1 MKKIYMIGIGGIG
14 MSALAQLYIAEGNVV
29 TGSDRDHSP
38 TTDMLEKL
46 GVAINYG
53 QAVAKVP
60 SDADLVVYSD
70 AIAESHIERA
80 QAREL
85 RKQQASYFHALGI
98 VSRNRRTIAVSGTHG
113 KTTTTAML
121 AKILKDAGKNPT
133 AIIGSIVRD
142 FNSNFVLGAESP
154 FVVEACE
161 YRDHLLELSPEV
173 LVITNVEWDHT
184 DWFHTEE
191 DMIGTFHRAA
201 LKVPEHGCIVADVRA
216 PHMAE
221 VLEGITATVVDY
233 RDIDAPETHL
243 IGEFNK
249 MNVRA
254 AVAAAKAAFP
264 DIDQK
269 GIDESLYDF
278 QGTWRRFEYKGE
290 SKEGMRVF
298 DDYAHHPTA
307 IRETLK
313 AARDDSRIRGRRLV
327 AVFHPHLYTRT
338 RDLMDDFAKAFIH
351 ADEVILAPIY
361 AAREEPIPGITSDVL
376 AEKVKA
382 NGTPARALK
391 SLDEIFEYI
400 QTVASKEVCLIT
412 MGAGDVYKLADR
424 LVG

>member
-1 MKKIYMIGIGGIG
+1 MIGIGGIG
-14 MSALAQLYIAEGNVV
+14 MSALAQLYLAEGNMV

-53 QAVAKVP
+53 QAIAKVP
-60 SDADLVVYSD
+60 ADADLVVYSD
-70 AIAESHIERA
+70 AIPESHIERA

-85 RKQQASYFHALGI
+85 RKQQASYFHALGV
-98 VSRNRRTIAVSGTHG
+98 VSRNCRTIAVSGTHG

-121 AKILKDAGKNPT
+121 TKILSDAGKKPT

-142 FNSNFVLGAESP
+142 FDSNFVLGTESP

-173 LVITNVEWDHT
+173 LIITNVEWDHT
-184 DWFHTEE
+184 DWFHTEA
-191 DMIGTFHRAA
+191 DMIQTFHRAA
-201 LKVPEHGCIVADVRA
+201 LKVPEHGTIIADVQA

-221 VLEGITATVVDY
+221 VLEGVTATIIDY
-233 RDIDAPETHL
+233 RSVDAPETHL

-249 MNVRA
+249 MNARA
-254 AVAAAKAAFP
+254 AVAAATASFP
-264 DIDQK
+264 DIDTNTLR
-269 GIDESLYDF
+269 ESLYDF
-278 QGTWRRFEYKGE
+278 QGTWRRFEFKGQT
-290 SKEGMRVF
+290 KKGMLVF

-313 AARDDSRIRGRRLV
+313 AARDDSRIQGRRIIT
-327 AVFHPHLYTRT
+327 VFHPHLYSRT
-338 RDLMDDFAKAFIH
+338 RDLMEDFSQAFSY

-361 AAREEPIPGITSDVL
+361 AAREDPIPDVTSDVL
-376 AEKVKA
+376 AQKIEL

-391 SLDEIFEYI
+391 NFDEIANCI
-400 QTVASKEVCLIT
+400 RGVASGDVCLIT
-412 MGAGDVYKLADR
+412 MGAGDVYKVADE

>member
-1 MKKIYMIGIGGIG
+1 MIGIGGIG
-14 MSALAQLYIAEGNVV
+14 MSALAQLYLAEGNTV

-53 QAVAKVP
+53 QAIAKVP
-60 SDADLVVYSD
+60 ADADLVVYSD
-70 AIAESHIERA
+70 AIPESHIERA

-85 RKQQASYFHALGI
+85 RKQQASYFHALGV

-121 AKILKDAGKNPT
+121 TKILSDAGKKPT

-142 FNSNFVLGAESP
+142 FDSNFVLGTESP

-173 LVITNVEWDHT
+173 LIITNVEWDHT
-184 DWFHTEE
+184 DWFHTEA
-191 DMIGTFHRAA
+191 DMIQTFHRAA
-201 LKVPEHGCIVADVRA
+201 LKVPEYGTIVADVQA

-221 VLEGITATVVDY
+221 VLEGVTATIIDY
-233 RDIDAPETHL
+233 RSVDAPETHL

-249 MNVRA
+249 MNARA
-254 AVAAAKAAFP
+254 AVAAATASFP
-264 DIDQK
+264 DIDTNALR
-269 GIDESLYDF
+269 ESLYDF
-278 QGTWRRFEYKGE
+278 QGTWRRFEFKGQT
-290 SKEGMRVF
+290 KEGMLVF

-313 AARDDSRIRGRRLV
+313 AARDDSRIQGRRIIT
-327 AVFHPHLYTRT
+327 VFHPHLYSRT
-338 RDLMDDFAKAFIH
+338 RDLMEDFSQAFKY

-361 AAREEPIPGITSDVL
+361 AAREDPIPDVTSDVL
-376 AEKVKA
+376 AQKIEL

-391 SLDEIFEYI
+391 NFDEIANCI
-400 QTVASKEVCLIT
+400 RGVASGDVCLIT
-412 MGAGDVYKLADR
+412 MGAGDVYKVADE

>member
-1 MKKIYMIGIGGIG
+1 
-14 MSALAQLYIAEGNVV
+14 MSALAQLYLAEGNTV

-46 GVAINYG
+46 GVEINYG
-53 QAVAKVP
+53 QAIAKVP
-60 SDADLVVYSD
+60 ADADLVVYSD
-70 AIAESHIERA
+70 AIAENHIERA

-85 RKQQASYFHALGI
+85 RKQQASYFHALGV

-121 AKILKDAGKNPT
+121 TKILKDAGKNPT

-142 FNSNFVLGAESP
+142 FDSNFVLGTESP

-191 DMIGTFHRAA
+191 DMIQTFHRAA
-201 LKVPEHGCIVADVRA
+201 LKVPEHGYIVADIEG

-221 VLEGITATVVDY
+221 VLEGVSATIVNYHDV
-233 RDIDAPETHL
+233 DAPQTHL

-249 MNVRA
+249 MNTRA
-254 AVAAAKAAFP
+254 AVTAAKAAFP
-264 DIDQK
+264 DIEQRI
-269 GIDESLYDF
+269 IDKSLFDF

-290 SKEGMRVF
+290 TKGGAFIF

-307 IRETLK
+307 VRKTLE
-313 AARDDSRIRGRRLV
+313 AARTQPLIEGQRLV
-327 AVFHPHLYTRT
+327 VAFHPHLYTRT
-338 RDLMDDFAKAFIH
+338 RDLMDEFATAFEA
-351 ADEVILAPIY
+351 ADEVVLAPIY
-361 AAREEPIPGITSDVL
+361 AAREAPIDGVTSEVL
-376 AEKVKA
+376 AQRISSS
-382 NGTPARALK
+382 GTPARAFE
-391 SLDEIFEYI
+391 SLEALETYLRATGNFRSTI
-400 QTVASKEVCLIT
+400 LT